1 MITKFTKILE
11 QLLKDKVWKIVLFS
25 MIVVLISSSVYYFIN
40 FPSPSREHVAITPK
54 EFKTGKINND
64 LSATDEVESAATF
77 EEYNIKYNS
86 LKAKLPK
93 AEWKLLEHKLTPAEY
108 KKKVA
113 DYSSYYGNLA
123 VIEYFGGDISNYSQ
137 IPYPSETEVIT
148 YSMKRFLDDVYAGL
162 DIDSTDFDSKIK
174 AIEKIEHFYSLTDK
188 KGGDTLLVDKFKT
201 ICSNSKNLTIEE
213 IQGVEKLHNSITK
226 TKLVFSL
233 TKENKPFERQ
243 EQLFSLYEAAAN
255 AEITPDRFE
264 LLDSL
269 VLRLKNQKKF
279 KDTVVVLDVMKTVMN
294 LDFSKYKE
302 KGESVDEL
310 EIECVKLFFNDPSI
324 KFEEKD
330 IIEKLNKYSSL
341 YSTKIEAA
349 NLEKKAREILRE
361 ENRNKATDLMYFGF
375 FFTCICVMIV
385 QLIRQNNKK
394 N

>member
-1 MITKFTKILE
+1 MIQKITKILE

-25 MIVVLISSSVYYFIN
+25 MIAVLVSSSVYYFIN

-77 EEYNIKYNS
+77 EEYNLKYNS

-93 AEWKLLEHKLTPAEY
+93 AEWKLTEKRLTKAEY
-108 KKKVA
+108 NQELIKYDRALDSYIDLVYNYGIDATQPSRPDSVKVL
-113 DYSSYYGNLA
+113 N
-123 VIEYFGGDISNYSQ
+123 
-137 IPYPSETEVIT
+137 
-148 YSMKRFLDDVYAGL
+148 YSMKTFLDDVYSSL
-162 DIDSTDFDSKIK
+162 NIDSTDFDSKIK

-188 KGGDTLLVDKFKT
+188 KGGDTLLFDKFKN
-201 ICSNSKNLTIEE
+201 IISNSKNLTIEE

-243 EQLFSLYEAAAN
+243 EQLFGLYEAAAN
-255 AEITPDRFE
+255 ADITPDRFE

-302 KGESVDEL
+302 KGESVDAL
-310 EIECVKLFFNDPSI
+310 EIECAKLFFNDPTI

-394 N
+394 D